1 MMAEFKKSIEKIIR
15 TLLLVFL
22 GMSLSS
28 LVWAEATIIKRIR
41 TGSEKEYVRVVI
53 ETNARIE
60 PRPKISVKGKTLQ
73 ISLAGAEKNL
83 SDLKSEAYRNDVVD
97 IDVTRSS
104 TVTQITVTHINAIL
118 AFNPIRVRTFF
129 LANPHRFVVDAYR
142 PSSTDAGISSADP
155 KRPVPIIE
163 ESGIGPNEANKTSIS
178 QQEKESSMSM
188 NSVDR
193 PATPGDKKGS
203 FQQRLLLFLIVVTSI
218 ILVVIIFLMCMDT
231 GQKET

>member
-1 MMAEFKKSIEKIIR
+1 MMAEFKTSIEKTIR
-15 TLLLVFL
+15 TLFIVIM
-22 GMSLSS
+22 GVSLSS
-28 LVWAEATIIKRIR
+28 VVWAEATIIKRIR

-97 IDVTRSS
+97 IDVTRTS
-104 TVTQITVTHINAIL
+104 TVTQITITHINAIL

-129 LANPHRFVVDAYR
+129 LVNPHRFVVDAYR
-142 PSSTDAGISSADP
+142 PSSTDPGNLSADP
-155 KRPVPIIE
+155 KQPVPIIE
-163 ESGIGPNEANKTSIS
+163 ENDIGPSDANALNAS
-178 QQEKESSMSM
+178 QQGKDSTMSM
-188 NSVDR
+188 DSVNA
-193 PATPGDKKGS
+193 PAAAVDNTKGS

-231 GQKET
+231 GQK

>member
-1 MMAEFKKSIEKIIR
+1 MAKFKKGIVQIIR
-15 TLLLVFL
+15 TLLFVFL

-28 LVWAEATIIKRIR
+28 TAWAEATIIKRIR

-97 IDVTRSS
+97 IDVTRTS

-118 AFNPIRVRTFF
+118 AFNPIRIRTFF
-129 LANPHRFVVDAYR
+129 LVNPHRFVVDAYR
-142 PSSTDAGISSADP
+142 PSSTAADKPSAN
-155 KRPVPIIE
+155 VPIIE
-163 ESGIGPNEANKTSIS
+163 GNGPESNDFDKRSTTL
-178 QQEKESSMSM
+178 QEKGSSGSMESMGESDAK
-188 NSVDR
+188 NSK
-193 PATPGDKKGS
+193 TNGS
-203 FQQRLLLFLIVVTSI
+203 FQQRMLIFLIAVTSI
-218 ILVVIIFLMCMDT
+218 ILVAIIFLMCMDK
-231 GQKET
+231 G

>member
-1 MMAEFKKSIEKIIR
+1 MMAESKKSIETIIR
-15 TLLLVFL
+15 TLFFL
-22 GMSLSS
+22 IIGVSLSS
-28 LVWAEATIIKRIR
+28 TVWAEATIIKRIR
-41 TGSEKEYVRVVI
+41 TGSEKDYVRVVI

-97 IDVTRSS
+97 IDVTRTS

-129 LANPHRFVVDAYR
+129 LVNPHRFVVDAYR
-142 PSSTDAGISSADP
+142 PSSTDAGNVSIDP
-155 KRPVPIIE
+155 KQPVPIIE
-163 ESGIGPNEANKTSIS
+163 ENDIGSSDAGEQNASREG
-178 QQEKESSMSM
+178 KESTLSMDPV
-188 NSVDR
+188 NA
-193 PATPGDKKGS
+193 PAPTIDNTKGS

-231 GQKET
+231 GQK

>member
-1 MMAEFKKSIEKIIR
+1 MMAEFKKSIEKIIC
-15 TLLLVFL
+15 TLFFVIL
-22 GMSLSS
+22 GVSLSS
-28 LVWAEATIIKRIR
+28 AAWAEATIIKRIR

-97 IDVTRSS
+97 IDVTRTS

-129 LANPHRFVVDAYR
+129 LVTPHRFVVDAYR
-142 PSSTDAGISSADP
+142 PSSTDAGNLAADP
-155 KRPVPIIE
+155 KQPVPIIE
-163 ESGIGPNEANKTSIS
+163 EKNIGPGEANAQNAS
-178 QQEKESSMSM
+178 QQGKESTLSMDSA
-188 NSVDR
+188 NA
-193 PATPGDKKGS
+193 PAATIDNTKGS

-231 GQKET
+231 GQK

>member
-1 MMAEFKKSIEKIIR
+1 MAEFKIDIVQIIR
-15 TLLLVFL
+15 TLLFVFL
-22 GMSLSS
+22 GMSLS
-28 LVWAEATIIKRIR
+28 LAAWAEATTIKRIR

-118 AFNPIRVRTFF
+118 AFNPIRIRTFF
-129 LANPHRFVVDAYR
+129 LVNPHRFVVDAYR
-142 PSSTDAGISSADP
+142 PSSTDADTPSAN
-155 KRPVPIIE
+155 VPIIE
-163 ESGIGPNEANKTSIS
+163 GNGPESTDIKGRSTS
-178 QQEKESSMSM
+178 QQEKGSSRSTASM
-188 NSVDR
+188 TSSDNAKSSN
-193 PATPGDKKGS
+193 TNGS
-203 FQQRLLLFLIVVTSI
+203 FQQRLLLFLIAVTSV
-218 ILVVIIFLMCMDT
+218 ILVVIIFLMCLDK
-231 GQKET
+231 GQK